1 MKTIRLL
8 YPDFLSGGLD
18 EYYFGAQLLCLI
30 VPPNDDQPLIRV
42 PISAPNDEKK
52 PVKDGIYARDEVEA
66 GVKSALN
73 LIEREN
79 PDKIITIGGNCIVS
93 LAPFDY
99 LYGKYGETG
108 IVWLDAHSDVSTPQD
123 AYAYAHAMVLGT
135 LLEQGARG

>member
-18 EYYFGAQLLCLI
+18 EYYFGARLLCLI

-42 PISAPNDEKK
+42 PIFAPNDEKK

-79 PDKIITIGGNCIVS
+79 PEKS
-93 LAPFDY
+93 
-99 LYGKYGETG
+99 
-108 IVWLDAHSDVSTPQD
+108 S
-123 AYAYAHAMVLGT
+123 
-135 LLEQGARG
+135 R

>member
-1 MKTIRLL
+1 M
-8 YPDFLSGGLD
+8 
-18 EYYFGAQLLCLI
+18 
-30 VPPNDDQPLIRV
+30 

-52 PVKDGIYARDEVEA
+52 AVKDGIYARDEVEA

-99 LYGKYGETG
+99 PHGKYG
-108 IVWLDAHSDVSTPQD
+108 
-123 AYAYAHAMVLGT
+123 VLASSGWTRTQTSLRRKTATHMPT
-135 LLEQGARG
+135 LWCSARY